1 MIVPPAEIFLEP
13 EVENDKEVAAS
24 HFPDLQF
31 RNSVAAIAPGD
42 GDNRKGVAANDSFE
56 G

>member
-1 MIVPPAEIFLEP
+1 MIVPAAEIFFQP

-31 RNSVAAIAPGD
+31 RDSVAAIAPSD
-42 GDNRKGVAANDSFE
+42 GNDRK
-56 G
+56 